1 MVTFIAY
8 FDVFLNYSSFF
19 FGILFDQVDVMFL
32 GLDCSNYLAIVAVV
46 AVVIQRQDVL
56 VYVVYVDCFEDHDD
70 KSDQRRPVEVRLVL
84 FFHFCN

>member
-46 AVVIQRQDVL
+46 IQRQDVL
-56 VYVVYVDCFEDHDD
+56 VNVVYVECFEDHDD
-70 KSDQRRPVEVRLVL
+70 KSDQRHPVEVRLVL